1 MATYIPGIQD
11 YIPQIQPFKPD
22 FNFFQS
28 ALEHKQQQ
36 YQAGYNR
43 ISSIYGQMLN
53 SELLRQDN
61 KDRRDS
67 LFTQIDADIKRLS
80 GVDLSLQE
88 NVLEAS
94 KLFQPLIDN
103 DYFRKDIAFTKQY
116 YGQLQRADA
125 LKRNPNPKNDER
137 YWNEG
142 VTALHYQAEDFAK
155 SSDDESLRYR
165 NPEYTPYVDTT
176 EKLFKFAKDND
187 INPQSLAFSGGFI
200 YKYTNGQQA
209 IPTLQNT
216 FSSVLLSDP
225 RVKAMTETQAY
236 LERKNY
242 SKENA
247 IKFNGDEFA
256 AETEYL
262 QNKVTEINQYYAQLN
277 KQTTEKLEAANTNK
291 KVIENRVATYG
302 IDPELDKDLV
312 AMYQGTLSDQS
323 VLTTDSNKNKE
334 VLSQVD
340 GIDINGLDRESL
352 RYRVDNALSYFKIDD
367 LALTTASQ
375 YATSKTK
382 VDFQVNPY
390 DLEAVKFR
398 NSMMLQQ
405 DDFEKKKTLKIMD
418 IATEILKETGNAVPG
433 GSLNPLLN
441 TGGNI
446 AIPGPGGTT
455 LENVAIQRENEAA
468 LGQTTDVNTTLVGE
482 NIKSFLSL
490 QNSILTNPNTT
501 PEQKQKAEQD
511 IKDVLG
517 EYQVTTKQESYTKD
531 GEDLPTD
538 WSKVGKGFM
547 QSALG
552 VGAWAEALLGT
563 VFTGGTTLPAQ
574 IAIGAAGS
582 AALGA
587 GAANIVEGFT
597 GKETI
602 TVPETVK
609 TKGLVAKDQN
619 GIYQVVGDLA
629 NLSDPNS
636 TDYYNEV
643 NKRVLNA
650 TNQAHTLYKGTPYE
664 DGISQAKIAME
675 GRQADIDKGNRLI
688 ASLKNTMTQNNQQI
702 GVAMANEAGTTAET
716 SKLFWRPDMTGART
730 ENEFVAA
737 YVEANK
743 NNLNAY
749 PKSET
754 SFLPYV
760 LRSTFSDFTGD
771 RTYGSE
777 VSEEERIEDMR
788 EDAIDAY
795 ENLKEAYETL
805 SKNPEGNLKLK
816 SVFDDNLVSK
826 DGLNRFYTNAAYYG
840 FDAAAYNTL
849 GYAMGMDIFQKDFL
863 PKMASPSF
871 RDENGAK
878 VVYGSGFDITAEEYA
893 SEDFQH
899 NNSAE
904 LALRTFFA
912 SASMNYGGKTGEN
925 QKRPTG
931 TYYLN
936 AVAAN
941 DGNKVAVT
949 WDPSPDWIMDHA
961 GNDKVKG
968 PTWEL
973 QQRLSEGKDTKITFF
988 MDANKA
994 VSAPFQA
1001 MKMST
1006 DEMLMNLD
1014 GKITIDSFKDG
1025 GELTVSRNALG
1036 GYSYN
1041 GYAKAVDELGNIISN
1056 PIFGSSDGDV
1066 NSITS
1071 YFKDFFAQVS
1081 QSNIN
1086 QLNSI
1091 RNNSVKNPGQLSE
1104 TEE

>member
-88 NVLEAS
+88 NVMEAS

-103 DYFRKDIAFTKQY
+103 EYFRKDVAFTKQY
-116 YGQLQRADA
+116 YGQLKRADG
-125 LKRNPNPKNDER
+125 LKRSPDPKNDER
-137 YWNEG
+137 YWQEG
-142 VTALHYQAEDFAK
+142 VTALHYQAEDFSK
-155 SSDDESLRYR
+155 STDDESMRYS
-165 NPEYTPYVDTT
+165 NPQYTPYINTT

-187 INPQSLAFSGGFI
+187 INPESLAFSGGFI

-247 IKFNGDEFA
+247 VRFNNDEFA

-262 QNKVTEINQYYAQLN
+262 QNKATEINQYYAQLN
-277 KQTTEKLEAANTNK
+277 KQTTEKLEAASTNK
-291 KVIENRVATYG
+291 KAIESRIATYG

-323 VLTTDSNKNKE
+323 VLTADSNKNKE
-334 VLSQVD
+334 AISQVD
-340 GIDINGLDRESL
+340 GIDFNSLDRESL
-352 RYRVDNALSYFKIDD
+352 RYRIDNALSYFKIDD

-375 YATSKTK
+375 YATSKAK

-398 NSMMLQQ
+398 NSMILQQ

-418 IATEILKETGNAVPG
+418 IATEMLKQSGDAVPG

-441 TGGNI
+441 SGGNI

-455 LENVAIQRENEAA
+455 LENVAIQGENEAA
-468 LGQTTDVNTTLVGE
+468 LGQTTDVNTALVKS
-482 NIKSFLSL
+482 NIQSFLDF
-490 QNSILTNPNTT
+490 QNNILTDPSTT

-511 IKDVLG
+511 IKSTLG
-517 EYQVTTKQESYTKD
+517 EYQILEKQAAYSKT
-531 GEDLPTD
+531 EDTPTD
-538 WSKVGKGFM
+538 WGKGLWGVLK
-547 QSALG
+547 SGIGSELTALG
-552 VGAWAEALLGT
+552 VSLAGL
-563 VFTGGTTLPAQ
+563 TGWTG
-574 IAIGAAGS
+574 IGAVGGASLAATGVGLAVSGS
-582 AALGA
+582 QDMY
-587 GAANIVEGFT
+587 EGFVG
-597 GKETI
+597 GKTI
-602 TVPETVK
+602 DVPETVTK
-609 TKGLVAKDQN
+609 TAGLVTKNAN
-619 GIYQVVGDLA
+619 GKYELASDLKNFA
-629 NLSDPNS
+629 DPNS

-643 NKRVLNA
+643 NKRVLN
-650 TNQAHTLYKGTPYE
+650 TTSQANTLYKGTPYE
-664 DGISQAKIAME
+664 DGISQAKIAMQ
-675 GRQADIDKGNRLI
+675 GRQADIDKGNQLI

-702 GVAMANEAGTTAET
+702 GTAMANEAGTTAENA
-716 SKLFWRPDMTGART
+716 KLFWRPDMKGART

-737 YVEANK
+737 YIDSNK
-743 NNLNAY
+743 NNTSDY
-749 PKSET
+749 PQTTFMS
-754 SFLPYV
+754 YV
-760 LRSTFSDFTGD
+760 LGDISADFTGD
-771 RTYGSE
+771 RSLA
-777 VSEEERIEDMR
+777 VSEEERVADMR
-788 EDAIDAY
+788 EDAIDMY
-795 ENLKEAYETL
+795 EELVSAHETL
-805 SKNPEGNLKLK
+805 SKNPDGNLNLK
-816 SVFDDNLVSK
+816 SVFDDKLVTK

-849 GYAMGMDIFQKDFL
+849 SFGMAMDFLQKDFI
-863 PKMASPSF
+863 PKTASPSF
-871 RDENGAK
+871 RDENGVR
-878 VVYGSGFDITAEEYA
+878 VVYGSGFDITADQYSSEE
-893 SEDFQH
+893 FQH
-899 NNSAE
+899 NNNAE
-904 LALRTFFA
+904 LALKTFLA
-912 SASMNYGGKTGEN
+912 SSSMNYGGKTGEN

-931 TYYLN
+931 TFYLN

-941 DGNKVAVT
+941 DGNKVAMT
-949 WDPSPDWIMDHA
+949 WDMDPAWIAEHA
-961 GNDKVKG
+961 GTEKAQG
-968 PTWEL
+968 PTWQL
-973 QQRLSEGKDTKITFF
+973 QQRLSEGKDTKVTFF

-994 VSAPFQA
+994 ESAPFQA

-1014 GKITIDSFKDG
+1014 GQITINNFDDAGQVTISK
-1025 GELTVSRNALG
+1025 NALG

-1041 GYAKAVDELGNIISN
+1041 GYAKAIDQLGNIISN

-1066 NSITS
+1066 NSITN
-1071 YFKDFFAQVS
+1071 YFKDTFTQIS
-1081 QSNIN
+1081 RSNIN

-1091 RNNSVKNPGQLSE
+1091 RDNSVKNPGQVSE